1 MSSQKEALYLNIGKN
16 IMVKDRQVKL
26 SDVAKMTG
34 TDEAMIRQLKQM
46 KIYSFPQN
54 AKKKREYIQVIST
67 MKIIDMILKEYPNAD
82 ISNEGEI
89 AFVLEYEPKIM
100 PPRSVE
106 ILKSVVLSVLVFF
119 GAAFSIMAFNNDVGV
134 ADVFYKLYHQ
144 VTGETSNGVTELEI
158 CYSIG
163 LPLGVL
169 VFFNHFGRHK
179 ITNDPTPVQVEMR
192 KYEKDVDNTFIEN
205 SDRGGKTID
214 VD

>member
-1 MSSQKEALYLNIGKN
+1 MSGQKDALYLKIEKN
-16 IMVKDRQVKL
+16 SVVRDRQVKL
-26 SDVAKMTG
+26 ADIAKMTG
-34 TDEAMIRQLKQM
+34 TNEAMIRQLKQM

-54 AKKKREYIQVIST
+54 APKKREYIQVIST

-82 ISNEGEI
+82 ISNEGEA
-89 AFVLEYEPKIM
+89 AFVVEYEPKIM
-100 PPRSVE
+100 PSKGVE
-106 ILKSVVLSVLVFF
+106 LVKSVVLSVLVFF

-134 ADVFYKLYHQ
+134 TDVFSKLYMQ

-179 ITNDPTPVQVEMR
+179 ITSDPTPVQVEMR
-192 KYEKDVDNTFIEN
+192 KYETDVDNTFIEN
-205 SDRGGKTID
+205 SGRGGKTID